1 MPVILL
7 IRHGEN
13 SFVGKRLAGRL
24 PGVHLNENG
33 IKQAQAI
40 AALLKEAPITAIY
53 SSPLE
58 RAMETAQPLA
68 EALNMP
74 VQPCDGLLEVNFG
87 QWQGK
92 TIKQLGRLKLWKT
105 VQEKPSE
112 MRFPE
117 GESFAEARERV
128 VLAIEEIKANAG
140 EKDIIAC
147 FSHSDTIRLAVSHYL
162 AMPLDAF
169 QRVSIDTASV
179 SALFLGKDMPRVL
192 NVNQVLA
199 FGFKKEE
206 EKKGRKRRGQKTE
219 DREQKAEIGEQ

>member
-13 SFVGKRLAGRL
+13 SYVGKRLAGRL

-40 AALLKEAPITAIY
+40 AAMLKEAPITAIY

-68 EALNMP
+68 EALNLP
-74 VQPCDGLLEVNFG
+74 VQPCDGLLEVDFG
-87 QWQGK
+87 SWVGK
-92 TIKQLGRLKLWKT
+92 TYRQMQRMKLWKT

-112 MRFPE
+112 MRFPG
-117 GESFAEARERV
+117 GELFAEARERV
-128 VLAIEEIKANAG
+128 ARAIEEIQSSAG

-147 FSHSDTIRLAVSHYL
+147 FSHSDVIRLAVSYYL
-162 AMPLDAF
+162 DMPLDSF
-169 QRVSIDTASV
+169 QRVSVDTASV
-179 SALFLGKDMPRVL
+179 SALFLSKEMPRVL

-206 EKKGRKRRGQKTE
+206 EKKGRRGRRPKTE
-219 DREQKAEIGEQ
+219 AKEQ

>member
-13 SFVGKRLAGRL
+13 NFVGKRLAGRL

-33 IKQAQAI
+33 QKQAEAI
-40 AALLKEAPITAIY
+40 AALLKEMPVTAIY

-68 EALNMP
+68 DALNLP
-74 VQPCDGLLEVNFG
+74 VQICEGLLEVNFG
-87 QWQGK
+87 KWQGK
-92 TIKQLGRLKLWKT
+92 TLKQMQRMKLWKT
-105 VQEKPSE
+105 VQEKPSA

-128 VLAIEEIKANAG
+128 VQAIEEIKAAVG
-140 EKDIIAC
+140 EKEIVAC
-147 FSHSDTIRLAVSHYL
+147 FSHSDTIRLAVSYYL
-162 AMPLDAF
+162 DMPLDSF
-169 QRVSIDTASV
+169 QRVGVDTASL
-179 SALFLGKDMPRVL
+179 SALFLSEGMPRVL

-199 FGFKKEE
+199 FGFKKEQE
-206 EKKGRKRRGQKTE
+206 TSK
-219 DREQKAEIGEQ
+219 